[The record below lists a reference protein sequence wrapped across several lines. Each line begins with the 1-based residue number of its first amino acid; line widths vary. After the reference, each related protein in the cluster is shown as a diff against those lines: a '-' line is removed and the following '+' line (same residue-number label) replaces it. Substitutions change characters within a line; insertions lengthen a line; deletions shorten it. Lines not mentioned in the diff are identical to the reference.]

1 MESIVV
7 KEITRRQD
15 IRAFIKF
22 PNQLFKD
29 VPTYIPP
36 LMNDEMSLLTD
47 KNPSLDHCDL
57 KLWLAYRGKQIVGRV
72 AGIKR
77 PYVSAGSISSRI
89 TMYSQNYLKQ
99 W

>member
-57 KLWLAYRGKQIVGRV
+57 KLWLA
-72 AGIKR
+72 
-77 PYVSAGSISSRI
+77 
-89 TMYSQNYLKQ
+89 
-99 W
+99 

>member
-36 LMNDEMSLLTD
+36 L
-47 KNPSLDHCDL
+47 
-57 KLWLAYRGKQIVGRV
+57 
-72 AGIKR
+72 
-77 PYVSAGSISSRI
+77 
-89 TMYSQNYLKQ
+89 
-99 W
+99 